1 MALVVALASVTVLTA
16 IQPPQPSG
24 RQRLR
29 IVGGVGYRQFMRVG
43 LWLAD
48 SLAGRPDA
56 PEIWF
61 GHHFTGRGFRDSV
74 LRLASGQAELALVNA
89 RGVAAMAVRGRGM
102 FERPVTNLRAIAAL
116 PHRDWTLFAV
126 DAGLGVRSFA
136 DIAAKRV
143 PLKLATGYLD
153 GDNAVGFVAAEL
165 FRRHGI
171 AFDEL
176 RQWGGQLLPGG
187 PSETRDDMLTGRA
200 NAVLQEGARG
210 EEWEAL
216 ARKRPVVFLS
226 MDRQVADAMKRE
238 LGVDSIEVPAGY
250 YPGQTTA
257 FLAPDFSDW
266 LICVRDDL
274 PDALAY
280 RLAQV
285 VVEERQ
291 KLDREYS
298 AETPRYSSINYPLE
312 PRKLADTAPVP
323 PHPGAARYYRERGIG
338 PEGR

>member
-1 MALVVALASVTVLTA
+1 MRTTTGTRTGAERWGPRAVVALVVALASVTVLTA

-48 SLAGRPDA
+48 SLAARPDA

-116 PHRDWTLFAV
+116 PHLDWTLFAV

-143 PLKLATGYLD
+143 PLKLATGHLD

-165 FRRHGI
+165 VPPPRHRLRR
-171 AFDEL
+171 
-176 RQWGGQLLPGG
+176 
-187 PSETRDDMLTGRA
+187 
-200 NAVLQEGARG
+200 
-210 EEWEAL
+210 
-216 ARKRPVVFLS
+216 
-226 MDRQVADAMKRE
+226 
-238 LGVDSIEVPAGY
+238 
-250 YPGQTTA
+250 
-257 FLAPDFSDW
+257 
-266 LICVRDDL
+266 
-274 PDALAY
+274 
-280 RLAQV
+280 
-285 VVEERQ
+285 
-291 KLDREYS
+291 
-298 AETPRYSSINYPLE
+298 AETLGRPASARRSERDPR
-312 PRKLADTAPVP
+312 
-323 PHPGAARYYRERGIG
+323 
-338 PEGR
+338 

>member
-1 MALVVALASVTVLTA
+1 M
-16 IQPPQPSG
+16 
-24 RQRLR
+24 
-29 IVGGVGYRQFMRVG
+29 VGGVGYRQFMRVG

-48 SLAGRPDA
+48 NLAGSPDA

-102 FERPVTNLRAIAAL
+102 FDRPVTNLRAIAAL

-126 DAGLGVRSFA
+126 DARLGVRSFA

-143 PLKLATGYLD
+143 PLKLATGHLD
-153 GDNAVGFVAAEL
+153 GDNAVGFMAAEL

-171 AFDEL
+171 DFDDL
-176 RQWGGQLLPGG
+176 KQWGGEIRPGSPGG
-187 PSETRDDMLTGRA
+187 TRDDMSTGRA

-216 ARKRPVVFLS
+216 ARERPLAYLS
-226 MDRQVADAMKRE
+226 VDPQVAEAMKSE
-238 LGVDSIEVPAGY
+238 LGVDFIEVPAGY

-266 LICVRDDL
+266 LICVRDDM
-274 PDALAY
+274 PEAVAY

-285 VVEERQ
+285 VIEERHE
-291 KLDREYS
+291 LDREYS
-298 AETPRYSSINYPLE
+298 SENPRHSSINYPLQ
-312 PRKLADTAPVP
+312 PRKLAHTAPVP
-323 PHPGAARYYRERGIG
+323 LHPGAARYYRDHGIVA
-338 PEGR
+338 EGRR